1 MLSSLPHD
9 GLHRIPARAAGARGH
24 VLETQRLHQHD
35 RPDPRSRDRDGPTGP
50 DAEILYRRR
59 DTHFSQK
66 VRNLKSNRRLKRYG
80 WALYVQGGFSITDKG
95 RAYVN
100 RHIFGRVASSL
111 TRYADAS
118 GRIPPVEWTEENKE
132 LVDRAEAN
140 LAVRERQAAE
150 LGPKQ
155 SALLARHRNLLEE
168 LLSQM
173 LLDSNPDAGE

>member
-1 MLSSLPHD
+1 MSLRPNGYISTTD
-9 GLHRIPARAAGARGH
+9 LIR
-24 VLETQRLHQHD
+24 VLEIAMD
-35 RPDPRSRDRDGPTGP
+35 PTGP

-80 WALYVQGGFSITDKG
+80 WAAYVDGGFTITDKG

-100 RHIFGRVASSL
+100 RHIFDRVASSSA
-111 TRYADAS
+111 RYASAS

-132 LVDRAEAN
+132 LVGRARAN
-140 LAVRERQAAE
+140 LAGRERQAAE
-150 LGPKQ
+150 FDPEE

-173 LLDSNPDAGE
+173 RLHSNADGGD

>member
-1 MLSSLPHD
+1 MTDYTESQLVLPALEAMSLRPNGYISTTD
-9 GLHRIPARAAGARGH
+9 LIH
-24 VLETQRLHQHD
+24 VLEIAM
-35 RPDPRSRDRDGPTGP
+35 GPTGP